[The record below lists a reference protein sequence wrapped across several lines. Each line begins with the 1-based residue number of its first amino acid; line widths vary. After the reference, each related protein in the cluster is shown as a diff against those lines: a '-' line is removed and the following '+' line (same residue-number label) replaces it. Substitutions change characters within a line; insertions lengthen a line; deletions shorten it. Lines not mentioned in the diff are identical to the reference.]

1 MIFVKKVINK
11 TIGILLTVVMLA
23 LILPSGIVLTA
34 SAYEA
39 DTVAVVGETEY
50 ASLLDALTAVNADT
64 AATASSET
72 VEIKI
77 VKDCE
82 FNTTTA
88 YNPRAKLRIYG
99 DMSDG
104 VKKTVSLTGYAAGA
118 TNTFFYVTGNA
129 NTYVTVE
136 DLAFTATGGIP
147 FSVNNY
153 ATLYLKNC
161 DVTAGGT
168 GAVCAAKAQNNGNL
182 IIDGGNYTSSSTN
195 TSASVILSCPDN
207 TGGGESVKILGGNF
221 ESANGTVVNVQSG
234 DVKIFGGN
242 YIYSGTANKPAVSL
256 TLGNVEII
264 DGYFETGVGASLC
277 LDATQSTVT
286 TAEDAVTSTMIIH
299 GGTFI
304 NKNSS
309 NNNSFAIRPR
319 KGAMT
324 VVYGGEFISNGA
336 CMGVGESSNGGWLY
350 VFGGTFKKTATAGY
364 DSLDFNVNS
373 TSQNMKNI
381 YIYSGEFYTAKDED
395 SNLLKDAVKTS
406 GSVSA
411 KTNLVNPDALTVEQV
426 ATTETYGEVQFQLKT
441 TISYDASLDT
451 TKKATVTLPD
461 GIVVGTDSVWRAFN
475 RIACDGSTVA
485 LTENFTDTLD
495 VSRNIDL
502 FMDYGSYSADN
513 LTFSGANV
521 TKLVSD
527 TTVFGAECFAQITDG
542 TTAESEKTNLR
553 IVSGINSKDF
563 AAAGYIISVSNSTP
577 QYGASKSTV
586 KELTYLYNSVN
597 AGSKVYT
604 ASEIGGAYILALE
617 IRDIPGA
624 SFGSEIYIRPYAVD
638 ADGVIH
644 YGNTASLTVNSIIG

>member
-23 LILPSGIVLTA
+23 LLLPSGIVLTV

-50 ASLLDALTAVNADT
+50 TSLLEALKAVNADT

-104 VKKTVSLTGYAAGA
+104 VKKTVSLTGYASGA

-161 DVTAGGT
+161 DITVGGT
-168 GAVCAAKAQNNGNL
+168 ASVCAARAQNNGNL
-182 IIDGGNYTSSSTN
+182 IIDGGNYISTS
-195 TSASVILSCPDN
+195 
-207 TGGGESVKILGGNF
+207 TGN
-221 ESANGTVVNVQSG
+221 A
-234 DVKIFGGN
+234 
-242 YIYSGTANKPAVSL
+242 PAIAL
-256 TLGNVEII
+256 TKGNVEII
-264 DGYFETGVGASLC
+264 DGYFETTGGSLC
-277 LDATQSTVT
+277 LDATQDTAT
-286 TAEDAVTSTMIIH
+286 TAEDAMVSTMIIH

-309 NNNSFAIRPR
+309 TTNSFAIRPR
-319 KGAMT
+319 RGAMT

-350 VFGGTFKKTATAGY
+350 VFRGTFKKTATAGY
-364 DSLDFNVNS
+364 DSLDYNVNTA
-373 TSQNMKNI
+373 TSGIQNMKNV

-395 SNLLKDAVKTS
+395 SNLLKGATISSLGIKM
-406 GSVSA
+406 
-411 KTNLVNPDALTVEQV
+411 NLVNPDALTVEQV
-426 ATTETYGEVQFQLKT
+426 ATTETYGDVQFQLKT

-451 TKKATVTLPD
+451 TKKSTVTLPD
-461 GIVVGTDSVWRAFN
+461 GRVVGTDSVWRAFN